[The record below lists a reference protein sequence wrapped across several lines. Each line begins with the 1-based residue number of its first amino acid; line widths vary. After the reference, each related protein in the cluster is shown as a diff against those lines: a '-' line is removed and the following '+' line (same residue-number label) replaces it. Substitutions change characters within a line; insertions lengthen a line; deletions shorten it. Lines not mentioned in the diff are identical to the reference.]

1 MHYVQVR
8 HEVRHDKR
16 LGYDV
21 GSHVIFVSERADE
34 DETPT
39 DHDRTKKYN
48 THKAPLQQSQS
59 CLVRSGTAVATNHEE
74 QSMFILSAAATVA
87 ATATVA
93 RLE

>member
-1 MHYVQVR
+1 
-8 HEVRHDKR
+8 
-16 LGYDV
+16 V

-48 THKAPLQQSQS
+48 TQHKAPLQQSQS
-59 CLVRSGTAVATNHEE
+59 CLVLPGTAVATYHEE
-74 QSMFILSAAATVA
+74 QSMFMLSAAATVA